1 LPGNAVVK
9 GALSGAQRLSTS
21 HNSISI
27 GKSLPGDVV
36 VKGTLCGTPK
46 TLYFTHLHSN
56 GKKYINCIS
65 GKKQSCCFKEGI
77 PYLKNLKTCH
87 GSALHSLY
95 PEKSTRALHVT
106 QFDTFF

>member
-1 LPGNAVVK
+1 LPGDAVVK

-21 HNSISI
+21 HNSIEIGKSLPGDAVVKGALSGAQRLSTSHNSIEI

-36 VKGTLCGTPK
+36 VKGALCGTPK

-65 GKKQSCCFKEGI
+65 GKNKVAV
-77 PYLKNLKTCH
+77 PR
-87 GSALHSLY
+87 
-95 PEKSTRALHVT
+95 RAYGT
-106 QFDTFF
+106 